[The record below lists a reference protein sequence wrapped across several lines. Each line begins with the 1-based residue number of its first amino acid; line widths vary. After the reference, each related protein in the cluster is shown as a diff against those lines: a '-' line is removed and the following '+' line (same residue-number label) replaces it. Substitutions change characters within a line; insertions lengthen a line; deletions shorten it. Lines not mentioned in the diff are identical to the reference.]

1 MYMHHYSNLFYIVIL
16 LSNSEIY
23 TIIIEYPILR
33 IQPRVKCSLLTKEL
47 NFTSFK
53 YKITQIFYYI
63 LTHTHIY
70 NQK

>member
-33 IQPRVKCSLLTKEL
+33 IQPRVECSLLAKEL
-47 NFTSFK
+47 LVEFHF
-53 YKITQIFYYI
+53 F
-63 LTHTHIY
+63 
-70 NQK
+70 